1 MKMSAEE
8 YGRRVRRVGPPS
20 PLGGDC
26 LWAFGV
32 GGSICLLGEVLR
44 GWYLTMGL
52 DKELAGTLTSCT
64 LVALSALLT
73 TLGLYQKLAAKAG
86 AGTLVPITGFANA
99 VVSAAIE
106 FKTEGRV
113 LGTGAKMFII
123 AGPVIVYGTLAA
135 GLYGQRLLDAA
146 VKVPLPRIRIRKCGN
161 CTFTLKFSIPQK
173 TDKISPIKEETVMA
187 ARRGDTLLFST
198 PPVVAAHAAIG
209 GKKEGEGPL
218 AACFD
223 ELSADN
229 FFGQSNWEAA
239 EKEMALRAARLCLKK
254 AETTPDKVSLA
265 LAGDLQAQC
274 TASSYALRELGIPF
288 AGLFGA
294 CSTMAEALGLGAA
307 LCSAGMADGLL
318 AMTSSHFCAAER
330 QFRTPLSYGAVR
342 TPTAQWTAT
351 AAGACLLRPAGEGV
365 QLCAA
370 TFGRVQDYKIKDINN
385 MGAAMAP
392 AAAATLLRYL
402 KDTGSAPADFDRI
415 YTGDLGHVGSQL
427 LRDLLAAE
435 GLLLKNHVDC
445 GCILYDAA
453 EQTVKS
459 CGHILPRL
467 EKGTQKRVLFI
478 ATGALMSQTTFLQKE
493 SIPAIAHLVELRSPQ
508 QKEENG

>member
-1 MKMSAEE
+1 
-8 YGRRVRRVGPPS
+8 
-20 PLGGDC
+20 
-26 LWAFGV
+26 
-32 GGSICLLGEVLR
+32 
-44 GWYLTMGL
+44 
-52 DKELAGTLTSCT
+52 
-64 LVALSALLT
+64 
-73 TLGLYQKLAAKAG
+73 
-86 AGTLVPITGFANA
+86 
-99 VVSAAIE
+99 
-106 FKTEGRV
+106 
-113 LGTGAKMFII
+113 
-123 AGPVIVYGTLAA
+123 
-135 GLYGQRLLDAA
+135 
-146 VKVPLPRIRIRKCGN
+146 
-161 CTFTLKFSIPQK
+161 
-173 TDKISPIKEETVMA
+173 MA
-187 ARRGDTLLFST
+187 ARRGDTLLFPT

-254 AETTPDKVSLA
+254 AETTPDNVSLA

-288 AGLFGA
+288 VGLFGA

-351 AAGACLLRPAGEGV
+351 AAGCCLLRPAGQGV
-365 QLCAA
+365 GVAAA
-370 TFGRVQDYKIKDINN
+370 TLGRVQDYNIKDINN

-392 AAAATLLRYL
+392 AAAATLLHYL
-402 KDTGSAPADFDRI
+402 ADTHAELRDFDCI
-415 YTGDLGHVGSQL
+415 YTGDLGLVGSQM
-427 LRDLLAAE
+427 LRELLAAE
-435 GLLLKNHVDC
+435 GLLLKNHADC
-445 GCILYDAA
+445 GCLLYDAR
-453 EQTVKS
+453 EQRVKS
-459 CGHILPRL
+459 GGSGAGCCAAVLCGHILPKLLRR
-467 EKGTQKRVLFI
+467 GSRRVLFI

-493 SIPAIAHLVELRSPQ
+493 SIPAVAHLVELTAPE
-508 QKEENG
+508 KES

>member
-1 MKMSAEE
+1 
-8 YGRRVRRVGPPS
+8 
-20 PLGGDC
+20 
-26 LWAFGV
+26 
-32 GGSICLLGEVLR
+32 
-44 GWYLTMGL
+44 
-52 DKELAGTLTSCT
+52 
-64 LVALSALLT
+64 
-73 TLGLYQKLAAKAG
+73 
-86 AGTLVPITGFANA
+86 
-99 VVSAAIE
+99 
-106 FKTEGRV
+106 
-113 LGTGAKMFII
+113 
-123 AGPVIVYGTLAA
+123 
-135 GLYGQRLLDAA
+135 
-146 VKVPLPRIRIRKCGN
+146 
-161 CTFTLKFSIPQK
+161 
-173 TDKISPIKEETVMA
+173 MA
-187 ARRGDTLLFST
+187 ARRGDTLLFPT

-385 MGAAMAP
+385 MGAAMMP
-392 AAAATLLRYL
+392 AAASTLLRYFSA
-402 KDTGSAPADFDRI
+402 TGTSPQDFDAI
-415 YTGDLGHVGSQL
+415 FTGDLGEVGTAL
-427 LRDLLAAE
+427 LHEQMAKE
-435 GLLLKNHVDC
+435 GLPLDNHKDC
-445 GCILYDAA
+445 GCLLYDTNSQNVQAGGSGAGCSAA
-453 EQTVKS
+453 VL
-459 CGHILPRL
+459 CGKILPMLAAGQLR
-467 EKGTQKRVLFI
+467 RVLFL
-478 ATGALMSQTTFLQKE
+478 ATGALMSQTTFLQGE
-493 SIPAIAHLVELRSPQ
+493 SIPGIAHCVEL
-508 QKEENG
+508 GGAV